1 MGAVLSDFVPLPVFD
16 EDPGL
21 VEFYRKAW
29 DHVASLLVED
39 PALPQPSHMDA
50 APVSGTA
57 RRISDACFLAV
68 LCKYAHGAL
77 PGVESLRNFYEALYG
92 PAGLPPDAPVPKI
105 PFEVSA
111 EGSAPLFGWA
121 EYEAALV
128 SGDVRHVRAI
138 LRGGHL
144 RRHYEKLEAL
154 EAAPRGA
161 HVSFNAARRVRGYHW
176 NEDAAGTPGAGR
188 GLGLP
193 PEQVFWVDLLAQQC
207 LSALCISR
215 LAALVC
221 DTTLS
226 AKWRGKFSG
235 KKTLLRRWYW
245 NPRDAFFDDIDSTSM
260 RHIPRATPAG
270 FWPLVAGC
278 PDLTETEE
286 IARHLCDPAKFG
298 GEFPF
303 PTLPRDDPDF
313 DPGAG
318 AGWRGAIRVQAA
330 YVALRG
336 LSHYGRHED
345 ARILGRALV
354 EQVRRTYEAFEPHGF
369 WECYSPTAAEP
380 ARPAPGRPGR
390 AAAPDRSGGAALA
403 PICVFLENVIGIYY
417 VDAFRRLVEW
427 SPPASP
433 GRVGVRNLRFGDNSV
448 DMILDGARCLVRA
461 AAPFTLQIR
470 DVRYPVP
477 AGSTILPLPSAP

>member
-1 MGAVLSDFVPLPVFD
+1 MGASLSDYIPEPIFD
-16 EDPGL
+16 EDPSL
-21 VEFYRKAW
+21 VDFYHTAW
-29 DHVASLLVED
+29 RHVASLLVEN
-39 PALPQPSHMDA
+39 PALPQTPHMDA
-50 APVSGTA
+50 VPASGDA
-57 RRISDACFLAV
+57 RRIADACFLAV
-68 LCKYAHGAL
+68 LCKYAYGAL

-92 PAGLPPDAPVPKI
+92 PAGLPPDAPVPGI
-105 PFEVSA
+105 PFPVSDEDA
-111 EGSAPLFGWA
+111 APLFGWA
-121 EYEAALV
+121 EYEAALI
-128 SGDVRHVRAI
+128 SGDVKHVRSI
-138 LRGGHL
+138 LRSGHL

-176 NEDAAGTPGAGR
+176 NETAAGTPGAGR
-188 GLGLP
+188 GLGLLP
-193 PEQVFWVDLLAQQC
+193 DQVFWVDLLAQQC

-245 NPRDAFFDDIDSTSM
+245 NPRDSFFDDIDSTSM
-260 RHIPRATPAG
+260 RHVPLATPAG

-278 PDLTETEE
+278 PDLVETEA
-286 IARHLCDPAKFG
+286 IARQLCDPGKFG

-303 PTLPRDDPDF
+303 PSLPHDAPDY
-313 DPGAG
+313 DPGEG
-318 AGWRGAIRVQAA
+318 AGWRGAVHVPAA

-345 ARILGRALV
+345 ARILGRALL
-354 EQVRRTYEAFEPHGF
+354 EQVRAAHDGFEPHDF
-369 WECYSPTAAEP
+369 WTCYSPVAAEP
-380 ARPAPGRPGR
+380 AQPAPGRKGR
-390 AAAPDRSGGAALA
+390 AAEPDRTGGSALA

-427 SPPASP
+427 SPPGTP
-433 GRVGVRNLRFGDNSV
+433 GRVGVRNLRFGDNTA
-448 DMILDGARCLVRA
+448 DMIMDGARCLVRSTV
-461 AAPFTLQIR
+461 PFTLQIR
-470 DVRYPVP
+470 DVRYPIP
-477 AGSTILPLPSAP
+477 AGSTIVPVPS